1 MGTLPHLLR
10 ALLQSPGA
18 ITAAGLRQGDGE
30 AGSRLRGHRRAAR
43 LARLDANLIARI
55 WSKSVGGLAS
65 VIGTD
70 TGWGAAACGVRL
82 GETCDN
88 AHRNSW
94 L

>member
-1 MGTLPHLLR
+1 MGRLRLHLLR
-10 ALLQSPGA
+10 ALLLQSPGA

-70 TGWGAAACGVRL
+70 TGCGAALQRSP
-82 GETCDN
+82 
-88 AHRNSW
+88 R
-94 L
+94 